1 MNNII
6 KSSSLLFL
14 MTLYGCSDMPISKAQ
29 MDTVTSGPNN
39 PLGGNGE
46 STEESAPTS
55 SMTGGGG
62 N

>member
-1 MNNII
+1 MKITA
-6 KSSSLLFL
+6 KSIALLLL
-14 MTLYGCSDMPISKAQ
+14 MALNGCSDMPISKAQ
-29 MDTVTSGPNN
+29 MDTVTSGPDN

-46 STEESAPTS
+46 GTEESAPSS

>member
-1 MNNII
+1 MKLILLSI
-6 KSSSLLFL
+6 TLLFL
-14 MTLYGCSDMPISKAQ
+14 TVIMGCSDAPISQEQ
-29 MDTVTSGPNN
+29 MYTVTSGPDN

-46 STEESAPTS
+46 STEEGAPTS

>member
-1 MNNII
+1 MKTSI
-6 KSSSLLFL
+6 KSIGLLLL
-14 MTLYGCSDMPISKAQ
+14 MLLTGCDMPISKAQ
-29 MDTVTSGPNN
+29 MDTVTSGPDN

-46 STEESAPTS
+46 GTEESAPSS

>member
-1 MNNII
+1 MKLILLSI
-6 KSSSLLFL
+6 TLLFVTVIL
-14 MTLYGCSDMPISKAQ
+14 GCSAPVSQEQ
-29 MDTVTSGPNN
+29 MYTVTSGPDN